1 MVHNFRCSIFIG
13 KKTNVLLRQDAPDDD
28 QKGDGKSS

>member
-1 MVHNFRCSIFIG
+1 MFYLYLK